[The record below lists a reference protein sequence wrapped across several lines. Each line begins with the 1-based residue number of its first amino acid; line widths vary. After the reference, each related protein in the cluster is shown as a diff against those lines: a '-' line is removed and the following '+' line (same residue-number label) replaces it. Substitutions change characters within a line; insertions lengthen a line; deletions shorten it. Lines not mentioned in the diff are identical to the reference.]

1 MTWIE
6 LLAMVILISASGV
19 MSPGPLSFAAI
30 AAGSRSGWKSGLKI
44 GFGHLIVELPIAL
57 AIAMGVA
64 IVVSNW
70 LSIFGGIFM
79 IFFGFMTI
87 KGARKMEFKEASGNP
102 ILLGIG
108 LSALNPYF
116 ILWWITIGAS
126 LVAIAME
133 LAGIFGVLFM
143 YFSHVWMDFAWL
155 AILAIIGHQGRR
167 LGRFY
172 PIFVAILGA
181 ILIAFGI
188 IFIIRALL

>member
-1 MTWIE
+1 
-6 LLAMVILISASGV
+6 MVILISASGV

-30 AAGSRSGWKSGLKI
+30 AVGSRNGWKSGLKI
-44 GFGHLIVELPIAL
+44 GFGHLMVELPIAL

-64 IVVSNW
+64 IVISNW

-87 KGARKMEFKEASGNP
+87 RGARKVEFKGVSGNP

-172 PIFVAILGA
+172 PIFVSILGT

-188 IFIIRALL
+188 IFIIKALL